1 MNTTEK
7 AYKEILKAL
16 NKYKSEIVFDV
27 DDLERKA
34 KRHLFGID
42 LVEKYGFNL
51 DPKTIYNT
59 DWQKLKENVQIGFFD
74 GERRRISRS
83 DNGRQPKNETLLCI
97 SYPTGAYIFGG
108 DYPTEFFQKFFLE
121 LKTYN
126 PKYIDSANNSLY
138 FDLDNAGKIYNAYD
152 SIIRRYYEENE
163 EDFKQRRIK
172 KMKDELSKLE
182 ARTFYFDKYA
192 DLSLDDF
199 DQRKR

>member
-1 MNTTEK
+1 MKTTTKMKTEK

-34 KRHLFGID
+34 KHHLFGVE

-51 DPKTIYNT
+51 DPKTICST
-59 DWQKLKENVQIGFFD
+59 DWQELKKNVHICFFD
-74 GERRRISRS
+74 GERRSISWP
-83 DNGRQPKNETLLCI
+83 DDGRQPKNETLLYI

-126 PKYIDSANNSLY
+126 PKYIDSANKSLY

-152 SIIRRYYEENE
+152 SIMKRYYEENK
-163 EDFKQRRIK
+163 EDLKQRKIK
-172 KMKDELSKLE
+172 QMKDELSKLE
-182 ARTFYFDKYA
+182 AQ
-192 DLSLDDF
+192 S
-199 DQRKR
+199 

>member
-1 MNTTEK
+1 MNTTKK

-34 KRHLFGID
+34 KQHLFGID

-51 DPKTIYNT
+51 DPKIIYST

-74 GERRRISRS
+74 GERRRVSCS
-83 DNGRQPKNETLLCI
+83 DDGRQPKNETLLYI
-97 SYPTGAYIFGG
+97 SYPTGPYIFAG

-152 SIIRRYYEENE
+152 SIIKRYYEENK
-163 EDFKQRRIK
+163 EDLKRRKIK
-172 KMKDELSKLE
+172 RMRDELAKFE
-182 ARTFYFDKYA
+182 AICEAAERDER
-192 DLSLDDF
+192 L
-199 DQRKR
+199 